1 MTEMTE
7 MPIPFSDEI
16 GLNEYRLLMKT
27 GTHIDTIYTKGSF
40 NDELCVTNK
49 PHKCIG
55 DIFSDQNNATR
66 YYFDTFDDEYQSF
79 YKVINPN
86 KTEMDKYGQKKK
98 YLYRYSAVRSNID
111 NIEKIKTALSPFKK
125 VAEFGD
131 IATQQT
137 RIDENIRK
145 GFDVVIDQNNVVT
158 DITDTL
164 REIFYEK
171 TGIRNIKVEPYK
183 INIYE
188 KGDFFAEHRDSPS
201 RDLIATI
208 VVHIDGEYDSMV
220 IDGKTW
226 RSTDGNIL
234 IFYSDVLH
242 EIKPVTNYRETMTFK
257 VFITKTL
264 SDVIAPESYGSK
276 MIFSPGIGDTAQ
288 KIAKR
293 INISKQFGILLQN
306 GYTYLDIEEYSD
318 SGSDADSDVR
328 TLKGVDND
336 IVNAIKEL
344 GFTYRFVPVI
354 VKDVEMV
361 NKYSNYYSNSS
372 DSEADSESE
381 DMKST
386 DEHVKT
392 RFNPSRKEPSYE
404 GFPDEIDNLSIY
416 NICPELREKIRNSSD
431 EVASIPVY
439 YLGKGFRVGERTRR
453 NVYIGNQYSGHIEEN
468 IYLNVLL
475 VIE

>member
-293 INISKQFGILLQN
+293 INISKQFGILL
-306 GYTYLDIEEYSD
+306 
-318 SGSDADSDVR
+318 
-328 TLKGVDND
+328 
-336 IVNAIKEL
+336 
-344 GFTYRFVPVI
+344 
-354 VKDVEMV
+354 
-361 NKYSNYYSNSS
+361 
-372 DSEADSESE
+372 
-381 DMKST
+381 
-386 DEHVKT
+386 
-392 RFNPSRKEPSYE
+392 
-404 GFPDEIDNLSIY
+404 
-416 NICPELREKIRNSSD
+416 
-431 EVASIPVY
+431 
-439 YLGKGFRVGERTRR
+439 
-453 NVYIGNQYSGHIEEN
+453 
-468 IYLNVLL
+468 
-475 VIE
+475 